1 LVSKGSSKKVSK
13 KKKELAEENINVLEY
28 ELVPKM
34 EILSEAEKKKV
45 LTKFGVND
53 KQLPKLRSSDPEAKA
68 LKANVGDLI
77 KILRNDSTGEYVAY
91 RLVID

>member
-1 LVSKGSSKKVSK
+1 MVSKGSSKKVSRK
-13 KKKELAEENINVLEY
+13 KKDVAEESVDVLGY

-34 EILSEAEKKKV
+34 EILSESEKKKV
-45 LTKFGVND
+45 LVKFGIND

-77 KILRNDSTGEYVAY
+77 KVLRNDSTGEYVAY